1 MTKKILV
8 TGANGQLGSEIK
20 NNPNRK
26 NQYIFTD
33 VSDLDITDKQAVSD
47 FIKQNE
53 ISVIVNCAAYTQVD
67 KAEDD
72 RQTATLINHTAVR
85 TMAEICKEENAT
97 FIHIST
103 DYVFDGTKN
112 TPCSETET
120 TNPVNFYGKTKLEG
134 EIAIKEADIQHLIIR
149 TSWLYSLDFGQ
160 NFVKTIQ
167 RLSAERDELKVVFD
181 QTGTPTNARD
191 LANFIIHVIENNLY
205 EGKKET
211 YHFSNEGVCSWF
223 DFATEIVRL
232 SGNDCLVKPC
242 LSEEFHS
249 KVKRP
254 NYSVLDKS
262 KLKND
267 FQYEIPY
274 WKISLEKMIKKLE
287 QK

>member
-112 TPCSETET
+112 TPCSEAET

-134 EIAIKEADIQHLIIR
+134 EIAIKEVDIQHLIIR

-211 YHFSNEGVCSWF
+211 YHFSNEGVCTWF
-223 DFATEIVRL
+223 DFATEIVRQ
-232 SGNDCLVKPC
+232 SNYKCKITPC
-242 LSEEFHS
+242 LSEAFPT
-249 KVKRP
+249 KAKRP
-254 NYSVLDKS
+254 IYSVLDKS
-262 KLKND
+262 KLKTD
-267 FQYEIPY
+267 FNYEIPY
-274 WKISLEKMIKKLE
+274 WRDSLKIK
-287 QK
+287 

>member
-8 TGANGQLGSEIK
+8 TGTNGQLGSEIK

-134 EIAIKEADIQHLIIR
+134 EIAIKEVDIQHLIIR

-211 YHFSNEGVCSWF
+211 YHFSNEGVCTWF
-223 DFATEIVRL
+223 DFATEIVRQ
-232 SGNDCLVKPC
+232 SNHKCKVTPC
-242 LSEEFHS
+242 LSEAFPT
-249 KVKRP
+249 KAKRP
-254 NYSVLDKS
+254 IYSVLDKS
-262 KLKND
+262 KLKTD
-267 FQYEIPY
+267 FNYEIPY
-274 WKISLEKMIKKLE
+274 WRDSLKIK
-287 QK
+287 